1 MRDQPVTR
9 ALTGAQRGDS
19 SPQEATRVAR
29 HGAQLYTLAL
39 TLVIFGAHPLQA
51 APMVPPSG
59 GWFTLSVDGSPPRYL
74 SSLSALSPWLKRGAS
89 GCVTELREGEA
100 LIITTHSAA
109 SDPHASAR
117 HQRGCSVRRAHMDPR
132 ALLAFGLKLDLNHES
147 AEGLQR
153 LKGVG
158 PRLAQ
163 RIIQGR
169 PWARLKS
176 LIRLRGVGSKTL
188 KRLSQQLRVE
198 PARLLWSVEGLQ

>member
-1 MRDQPVTR
+1 
-9 ALTGAQRGDS
+9 
-19 SPQEATRVAR
+19 
-29 HGAQLYTLAL
+29 
-39 TLVIFGAHPLQA
+39 
-51 APMVPPSG
+51 
-59 GWFTLSVDGSPPRYL
+59 
-74 SSLSALSPWLKRGAS
+74 
-89 GCVTELREGEA
+89 
-100 LIITTHSAA
+100 
-109 SDPHASAR
+109 
-117 HQRGCSVRRAHMDPR
+117 MDPR